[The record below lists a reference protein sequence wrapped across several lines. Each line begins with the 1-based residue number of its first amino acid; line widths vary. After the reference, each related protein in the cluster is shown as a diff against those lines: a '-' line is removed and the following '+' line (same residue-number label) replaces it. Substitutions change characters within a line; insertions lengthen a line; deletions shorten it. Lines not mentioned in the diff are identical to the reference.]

1 MDSSKTIV
9 GLYHKL
15 KSFKFAHLED
25 EKALQTDIETA
36 IKTIVEGTVEREY
49 RLSDKDIVDFFW
61 KEPGLAIEIKVKGR
75 PKEIYRQLE
84 RYAQHDQVKCLLLMT
99 SKTMGIPAF
108 INDKPVFY
116 MSLGQAWLS

>member
-75 PKEIYRQLE
+75 PKNL
-84 RYAQHDQVKCLLLMT
+84 
-99 SKTMGIPAF
+99 
-108 INDKPVFY
+108 
-116 MSLGQAWLS
+116 